1 MKDLTMD
8 TDCGGYTNSF
18 KYISGPAFDG
28 SDPYNAD
35 LSQLFFKPL
44 SRNKFALQG
53 NLIDSLWVGTHE
65 LQI

>member
-1 MKDLTMD
+1 MG

-35 LSQLFFKPL
+35 FNQFVFKMLSANELI
-44 SRNKFALQG
+44 LQG
-53 NLIDSLWVGTHE
+53 DLIDSLWVGTHQ